1 MPAFIEG
8 LLAGYGIAIPVGAIA
23 ILIINTGLRCGFPTG
38 FAAGAGAATA
48 DVFYAALAAF
58 AGAALSI
65 MLAPFELLLRVL
77 SGLVLLGIGFY
88 GLLSGLHKHRQ
99 AEQPVGACSAS
110 RTYLGFIALTLV
122 NPLTIVYFTAYILS
136 SGAAAFQ
143 SLPERLLFIAGA
155 GLASLSWQSL
165 LAGVGGL
172 GQRRLSQNAQAA
184 AVIAGNLLVI
194 VLGIR
199 ALLMAWISS

>member
-1 MPAFIEG
+1 
-8 LLAGYGIAIPVGAIA
+8 
-23 ILIINTGLRCGFPTG
+23 
-38 FAAGAGAATA
+38 
-48 DVFYAALAAF
+48 
-58 AGAALSI
+58 
-65 MLAPFELLLRVL
+65 
-77 SGLVLLGIGFY
+77 
-88 GLLSGLHKHRQ
+88 
-99 AEQPVGACSAS
+99 
-110 RTYLGFIALTLV
+110 
-122 NPLTIVYFTAYILS
+122 
-136 SGAAAFQ
+136 
-143 SLPERLLFIAGA
+143 LPERLLFIAGA